1 MDDDTYSMSDDLEK
15 NSIYIIYIWV
25 YEPTNGTKYLLEGK
39 NMVYLSETVW
49 ERRDI
54 QIKMKM
60 NIRKK

>member
-15 NSIYIIYIWV
+15 SSIYIIYIWV
-25 YEPTNGTKYLLEGK
+25 YEPTNGKKYLLEGK
-39 NMVYLSETVW
+39 NMVYLSETAW